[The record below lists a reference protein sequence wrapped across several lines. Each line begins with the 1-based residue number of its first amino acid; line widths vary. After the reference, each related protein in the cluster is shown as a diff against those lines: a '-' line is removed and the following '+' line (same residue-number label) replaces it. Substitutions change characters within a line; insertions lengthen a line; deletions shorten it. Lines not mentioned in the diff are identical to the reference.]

1 MIARKLAAA
10 GIILAAALSLA
21 ACAPKYGDST
31 DEPSTGC
38 TVTDKQA
45 IAKSDGGTNYRVF
58 SSCGVFGVQDD
69 LFLGQW
75 NSADTFNSIEVG
87 KTYDFEAY
95 GWRNGFFSTF
105 PNILHA
111 TEVPR

>member
-1 MIARKLAAA
+1 MKKK
-10 GIILAAALSLA
+10 ILAAGLIA
-21 ACAPKYGDST
+21 AAAFT
-31 DEPSTGC
+31 LTGCSPAYEGEATNC

-45 IAKSDGGTNYRVF
+45 VAMSKGGTNYRVF

-69 LFLGQW
+69 LALGQW

-105 PNILHA
+105 PNILKA
-111 TEVPR
+111 TEVEA